1 MQKISLV
8 LISLFC
14 FAFAQAQQPQPTAQD
29 SINNLSVILLRP
41 SSVFGSKY
49 EATNRTGSSY
59 YMSKQDLSK
68 FNYTD
73 VNRALLS
80 IPGVNITEE
89 DGYGLRPNISLRG
102 TQAERSS
109 KITLMEDGVLI
120 APAPYSAPAAYY
132 FPNVARMEAIE
143 VLKGSSQV
151 QYGPFTTGGA
161 INFVSSSISNEL
173 EGYARLNVGNYNSKQ
188 TELRISDSSDRFGY
202 VAEFLNFNADGF
214 KALDGGGNTGFDRN
228 DYSGK
233 FRYNSA
239 ASAKVYQ
246 SLTLK
251 LQFSEGVDN
260 ETYLGLADDDFKVNP
275 YRRYLAS
282 AVDRI
287 DTEHDQIQ
295 LTHVIQPVKNVI
307 VTTTAYSNNFAR
319 NWYKLNDVDTGNG
332 KVGIAA
338 ILDDPTTFA
347 DEYNAMAS
355 GNDTSADVFLVKA
368 NNRVYYSRGVQTKAN
383 ISFGSKVLSDLE
395 IGLRYHTDQE
405 DRFQW
410 VDTYGITNGR
420 LALNTPGTPGTD
432 ANRVSD
438 ARSIAA
444 HALYK
449 ANFGKWTVTPG
460 IRYEDINLTR
470 DNYGSND
477 VARTGVDL
485 SSRENNVQVWIPGV
499 GAHYKVHRDL
509 SFFGG
514 VHKGFSPPGSAPD
527 VKEEES
533 INYELGTR
541 FLFKGIRGEI
551 TGFFNDYS
559 NLLGSDLAAS
569 GGGGT
574 TDMFN
579 AGEVNVGGIEL
590 AVTYDFMEDKTEWS
604 FPLTFNYTY
613 TNTSFQNAFDS
624 DVYGTVNIGDEIPYI
639 AKHQWNIIA
648 GISHGKWDFNTNT
661 RFVGAMRTQAGTGTI
676 AAADRVD
683 SNFIIDASARYKIN
697 DHLTLTANMINL
709 LDAEYA
715 VSRQPAGLRPGHPFG
730 INTGLIARF

>member
-1 MQKISLV
+1 MKKGFLITLTILSL
-8 LISLFC
+8 
-14 FAFAQAQQPQPTAQD
+14 AFAKAQQPQAKAQD

-49 EATNRTGSSY
+49 AAANRTGSSY
-59 YMSKQDLSK
+59 YVSEKDLSK

-161 INFVSSSISNEL
+161 INFVSSSIADNL
-173 EGYARLNVGNYNSKQ
+173 EGYARMNIGNYNSKQ
-188 TELRISDSSDRFGY
+188 TELRISDSSERFGY
-202 VAEFLNFNADGF
+202 VAEFLNFNSDGF
-214 KALDGGGNTGFDRN
+214 KTLDGGGNTGFDRN

-233 FRYNSA
+233 FRYNTA
-239 ASAKVYQ
+239 ADAKIYQ

-260 ETYLGLADDDFKVNP
+260 ETYLGLTDEDFKNDP

-295 LTHVIQPVKNVI
+295 LTHLIQPAKNLI
-307 VTTTAYSNNFAR
+307 FTTTAYSNNFAR
-319 NWYKLNDVDTGNG
+319 NWYKLNDVNTGNG
-332 KVGIAA
+332 NVGIANILNDPITNAQEYEA
-338 ILDDPTTFA
+338 IS
-347 DEYNAMAS
+347 S
-355 GNDTSADVFLVKA
+355 GNDTAENVFNVKA
-368 NNRVYYSRGVQTKAN
+368 NNRNYYSIGIQTKAN
-383 ISFGSKVLSDLE
+383 ISFGNKVLSDLE

-410 VDTYGITNGR
+410 VDAYGITNGK

-432 ANRVSD
+432 ANRVSE
-438 ARSIAA
+438 ARAIAA
-444 HALYK
+444 HVLYK
-449 ANFGKWTVTPG
+449 ANLGKLTITPG
-460 IRYEDINLTR
+460 LRYEDINLTR
-470 DNYGSND
+470 DNYGSSD
-477 VARTGVDL
+477 IDRTGANL
-485 SSRENNVQVWIPGV
+485 STRENNVQVWIPGI
-499 GAHYKVHRDL
+499 GAHYKIDKNL
-509 SFFGG
+509 AFFGG

-527 VKEEES
+527 VDEEKS
-533 INYELGTR
+533 INYELGSR
-541 FLFKGIRGEI
+541 FLIKGLRGEA
-551 TGFFNDYS
+551 TAFFNDYS

-579 AGEVNVGGIEL
+579 AGEVNVSGLEL
-590 AVTYDFMEDKTEWS
+590 ALTYDFLQNNNKWS

-624 DVYGTVNIGDEIPYI
+624 DVYGEVSIGDEIPYI
-639 AKHQWNIIA
+639 AENQWNIIA
-648 GISHGKWDFNTNT
+648 GVSHGKWDFNANA
-661 RFVGAMRTQAGTGTI
+661 RFVGAMRTQAGSGTI
-676 AAADRVD
+676 LATERVD
-683 SNFIIDASARYKIN
+683 SNFIIDAAARFKVSKN
-697 DHLTLTANMINL
+697 LTLTANMINL

-715 VSRQPAGLRPGHPFG
+715 ASRQPAGLRPGHPFG